1 MIGPQITHMPCDL
14 NQQKKRAE
22 ARKDSIARA
31 VARAN
36 GRRPLLDR
44 LLRREPKP
52 SDLTAEDLRNTESE
66 DVGHAF
72 RI

>member
-14 NQQKKRAE
+14 NQQKERAE
-22 ARKDSIARA
+22 ARRDSIARA

-36 GRRPLLDR
+36 GRRSLIDR
-44 LLRREPKP
+44 LFRREVGPT
-52 SDLTAEDLRNTESE
+52 DLTAEDLRHVETE

>member
-36 GRRPLLDR
+36 GRRSLLDR
-44 LLRREPKP
+44 LLRRKEKP
-52 SDLTAEDLRNTESE
+52 PDLTAEDLRHTETE

-72 RI
+72 RM

>member
-14 NQQKKRAE
+14 NQQKKRTE
-22 ARKDSIARA
+22 ARRDSIARA

-36 GRRPLLDR
+36 GHRSLLDR
-44 LLRREPKP
+44 LLRLKPKP
-52 SDLTAEDLRNTESE
+52 SDLTAEDLRHAETE

-72 RI
+72 RF